1 MTSLKSSQPERT
13 VWTIGSYASAH
24 MNLTT
29 SETTVHAPARGSFCD
44 LTDDLTRAVKDSGV
58 VEGTALAFCAHTT
71 CSLILNEWEE
81 GALEDLLRR
90 LEVLVPHDAYYA
102 HDDMSRRTQN
112 LQAEERVNGR
122 SHVVQIILGG
132 SSQSIPVSSG
142 RPALGVW
149 QRLFLV
155 ELDEP
160 KPRRIVFQVY
170 GP

>member
-1 MTSLKSSQPERT
+1 VK
-13 VWTIGSYASAH
+13 
-24 MNLTT
+24 LTT
-29 SETTVHAPARGSFCD
+29 SEAIVLAPARGSFCD

-71 CSLILNEWEE
+71 CSLVVNEWED
-81 GALEDLLRR
+81 GVLEDLLRR
-90 LEVLVPHDAYYA
+90 LEELVPSDAYYA

-112 LQAEERVNGR
+112 LQDEERVNGR

-132 SSQSIPVSSG
+132 SSQSIPVSNG
-142 RPALGVW
+142 RPALGEW

-160 KPRRIVFQVY
+160 KPRRIAFQVY